1 MGPDG
6 NPRLTAS
13 RRNTESPK
21 SFSQGTPTTFFMASE
36 DEMEKSQSQSSA
48 AGSDS
53 TFGVKSLEGTM
64 SSVVDAEP
72 KGQEETKGDDED
84 YEGETARRRSTLKPT
99 VKSAHQA
106 YESNQTAS
114 PIISVGSSPRKSRR
128 SSPLS
133 ASQSLASI
141 SQASQDPGSSIPS
154 SPKSHSSHSFRP
166 SDEESM
172 YEGSQAIASS
182 EEDEPEIASSRQNS
196 APQLIMPS
204 IKMPS
209 RRPFTER
216 GKDVGRLKILIA
228 GDSGLELLN
237 IYP

>member
-6 NPRLTAS
+6 TLRLTAS
-13 RRNTESPK
+13 RRSTESPK
-21 SFSQGTPTTFFMASE
+21 SFSQGTPTTFFMANE
-36 DEMEKSQSQSSA
+36 DEMEKSHSSA

-64 SSVVDAEP
+64 SSVVDPQA
-72 KGQEETKGDDED
+72 KGQEEARGDDED
-84 YEGETARRRSTLKPT
+84 YEGEIARRRSTLKPT
-99 VKSAHQA
+99 LKSGHQA
-106 YESNQTAS
+106 YEINQTDS
-114 PIISVGSSPRKSRR
+114 PNTSVGSSPRKSRR

-172 YEGSQAIASS
+172 YGGGSQAIASS
-182 EEDEPEIASSRQNS
+182 EEDEPEIQSNLRDS

-209 RRPFTER
+209 RRPFTEQ

-237 IYP
+237 VYP

>member
-6 NPRLTAS
+6 NSRLTAS
-13 RRNTESPK
+13 RRSTESLKP
-21 SFSQGTPTTFFMASE
+21 FSQGTPTTFFMANE
-36 DEMEKSQSQSSA
+36 DEMEKSLSSA

-53 TFGVKSLEGTM
+53 TFGVKSLNGTM
-64 SSVVDAEP
+64 SSVIDA
-72 KGQEETKGDDED
+72 KLRGQEKERGDEED

-99 VKSAHQA
+99 LKHGHQA
-106 YESNQTAS
+106 YENSQTAS
-114 PIISVGSSPRKSRR
+114 PIASVGSSPRKSRR

-141 SQASQDPGSSIPS
+141 SQASQGPGSSIPS

-172 YEGSQAIASS
+172 YEGGSQAIASS
-182 EEDEPEIASSRQNS
+182 EEDEPEIASNLQDS

-228 GDSGLELLN
+228 GDSGLELPK

>member
-13 RRNTESPK
+13 RRSTESSK
-21 SFSQGTPTTFFMASE
+21 SFSQGTPTTFFMANE
-36 DEMEKSQSQSSA
+36 DEMEKSQSSA

-64 SSVVDAEP
+64 SSVIDAKA
-72 KGQEETKGDDED
+72 KGQETKGDDED

-99 VKSAHQA
+99 LKSAHQA
-106 YESNQTAS
+106 YEIHQTTS

-154 SPKSHSSHSFRP
+154 SHKSHSSHSFRP
-166 SDEESM
+166 SDDESM
-172 YEGSQAIASS
+172 YEGGSQAVA
-182 EEDEPEIASSRQNS
+182 
-196 APQLIMPS
+196 
-204 IKMPS
+204 
-209 RRPFTER
+209 
-216 GKDVGRLKILIA
+216 
-228 GDSGLELLN
+228 
-237 IYP
+237 

>member
-13 RRNTESPK
+13 RRSTESSK
-21 SFSQGTPTTFFMASE
+21 SFSQGTPTTFFMAND
-36 DEMEKSQSQSSA
+36 DEMERSQSSA

-64 SSVVDAEP
+64 SSVIDAKA
-72 KGQEETKGDDED
+72 KGREETKRDDED

-99 VKSAHQA
+99 LKSAHQA
-106 YESNQTAS
+106 YEIHQTTS
-114 PIISVGSSPRKSRR
+114 PIISVASSPRKSRR

-166 SDEESM
+166 SDDDSM
-172 YEGSQAIASS
+172 YEGGSQAVASS
-182 EEDEPEIASSRQNS
+182 EEDEPEITTSLRDS

-216 GKDVGRLKILIA
+216 GKDLGRLKILIA
-228 GDSGLELLN
+228 GDSGLKLLN
-237 IYP
+237 IFP

>member
-6 NPRLTAS
+6 SSRLTAF
-13 RRNTESPK
+13 RRSTESPK
-21 SFSQGTPTTFFMASE
+21 SFSQGTPTTFFMANE
-36 DEMEKSQSQSSA
+36 DELVKSQSSA

-53 TFGVKSLEGTM
+53 TFGVKSLEGRM
-64 SSVVDAEP
+64 SSVVDAKA
-72 KGQEETKGDDED
+72 KGQEEVRGDDED

-99 VKSAHQA
+99 IKAGQQAH
-106 YESNQTAS
+106 EMNQTAS
-114 PIISVGSSPRKSRR
+114 PITSVGSSPRKSRR

-133 ASQSLASI
+133 ASHSLVSI
-141 SQASQDPGSSIPS
+141 SQTSQDPGSSIPS

-172 YEGSQAIASS
+172 YEGGSQAIASS
-182 EEDEPEIASSRQNS
+182 DEDEPEIASNLLDS

-216 GKDVGRLKILIA
+216 GKDIGRLKILIA

-237 IYP
+237 VDP